1 MITQTFSLAGF
12 EFFLLIFVR
21 IASFVSIAPFFSQRG
36 VPNMAKIGLSALVA
50 ILILYAL
57 DPVRTYEYEDVFG
70 YGVLVLME
78 AMTGLLLGYA
88 ANICSYIVMFAG
100 NIIDMDMGL
109 SMVSQFDPSQNTQ
122 LTITGSIYSQVI
134 TVLLIV
140 TNMHQYILR
149 TAIDSFS
156 VIPLGGAV
164 FRSDVL
170 LESMIVYFA
179 DLFVLGFR
187 IMLPIFA
194 TILIVNVVLGV
205 MAKVAPQ
212 MNMFSIGVQIKII
225 AGLLVLLLVV
235 FLFPEVARM
244 VFKEM
249 SLTMEN
255 IMDGLHK

>member
-1 MITQTFSLAGF
+1 MVSHSFSLAGF
-12 EFFLLIFVR
+12 EFFLLILAR
-21 IASFVSIAPFFSQRG
+21 IISFISVAPFFSQRG
-36 VPNMAKIGLSALVA
+36 VPNRTKIGFAAIVA
-50 ILILYAL
+50 ILILFAIE
-57 DPVRTYEYEDVFG
+57 PERTYEYESAFG
-70 YGVLVLME
+70 YGALVIKE
-78 AMTGLLLGYA
+78 AITGLLIGYA
-88 ANICSYIVMFAG
+88 ANVCSYIVMFAG
-100 NIIDMDMGL
+100 NIIDMDIGL

-156 VIPLGGAV
+156 LIPLGGTV
-164 FRSDVL
+164 FKSDVL
-170 LESMIVYFA
+170 LESMIVYFT

-187 IMLPIFA
+187 VMLPIFA

-225 AGLLVLLLVV
+225 AGLLVLFILV
-235 FLFPEVARM
+235 FLFPEVARL

-249 SLTMEN
+249 SLTMGN
-255 IMDGLHK
+255 IMDGLHD